1 MLFYLYYF
9 VRNKIFGVIRGVKI
23 ILVLLV
29 IINSGSAQIL
39 ELNRP
44 LFTDEPFFNA
54 KFISNNKV
62 KSITGSRSSKKVKDI
77 IRTKGLDFYYEFNKE
92 GLLIKQIATFLAAE
106 NKKDT
111 NIITYHYSTNNR
123 LDYIRK
129 SDSYG
134 YFSYHYRYDEINNV
148 VNQTY
153 CRDENMCDYKGDFY
167 IRNQYIIN
175 TDSFSYEKLSNT
187 QLKKMYYNSY
197 NKVYKEEFFY
207 YNELGN
213 LIEEYS
219 KYIIGNKKSKT
230 TYDYDEKGRIHK
242 VVSIQN
248 IDKGE
253 KLSEE
258 YYYDELDNILEIKV
272 YLNDKYKTSKQY
284 LYDKKTMLLTAQLIQ
299 EVETEFVQIIQYQYK
314 FYNGE
319 STSLTLDEH

>member
-1 MLFYLYYF
+1 M
-9 VRNKIFGVIRGVKI
+9 
-23 ILVLLV
+23 
-29 IINSGSAQIL
+29 
-39 ELNRP
+39 
-44 LFTDEPFFNA
+44 FTDEPFFNA

-77 IRTKGLDFYYEFNKE
+77 IRSKGLDFYYEFNKD
-92 GLLIKQIATFLAAE
+92 GLLTKQIATFLGQA

-111 NIITYHYSTNNR
+111 NIITYHYGGNNR
-123 LDYIRK
+123 LDYVRK

-134 YFSYHYRYDEINNV
+134 YFSYHYKYDEINNI

-153 CRDENMCDYKGDFY
+153 CRDENMCDYKADFY

-175 TDSFSYEKLSNT
+175 TDSFSYERLSNT
-187 QLKKMYYNSY
+187 QLKKLYYNSY
-197 NKVYKEEFFY
+197 NKVYKEEFYY

-219 KYIIGNKKSKT
+219 RYIIGNKKSKI
-230 TYDYDEKGRIHK
+230 TYEYDEKGRINK

-253 KLSEE
+253 KLSEV
-258 YYYDELDNILEIKV
+258 YYYDDLDNILEIKV

-299 EVETEFVQIIQYQYK
+299 EVETEFVQIIQYQYT

-319 STSLTLDEH
+319 TTSLTLDEH

>member
-1 MLFYLYYF
+1 
-9 VRNKIFGVIRGVKI
+9 
-23 ILVLLV
+23 
-29 IINSGSAQIL
+29 
-39 ELNRP
+39 
-44 LFTDEPFFNA
+44 
-54 KFISNNKV
+54 
-62 KSITGSRSSKKVKDI
+62 
-77 IRTKGLDFYYEFNKE
+77 
-92 GLLIKQIATFLAAE
+92 
-106 NKKDT
+106 
-111 NIITYHYSTNNR
+111 
-123 LDYIRK
+123 
-129 SDSYG
+129 
-134 YFSYHYRYDEINNV
+134 
-148 VNQTY
+148 
-153 CRDENMCDYKGDFY
+153 MCDYKADFY

-230 TYDYDEKGRIHK
+230 AYEYDEKGRIYK

-248 IDKGE
+248 IDKGG

-258 YYYDELDNILEIKV
+258 YYYDEFDNILEIKV
-272 YLNDKYKTSKQY
+272 YENDKYKTSKQY

-299 EVETEFVQIIQYQYK
+299 EVETEFIQIIQYQYT

-319 STSLTLDEH
+319 TTSLTLEEH

>member
-1 MLFYLYYF
+1 MIAN
-9 VRNKIFGVIRGVKI
+9 VAD
-23 ILVLLV
+23 
-29 IINSGSAQIL
+29 AQIL
-39 ELNRP
+39 EINRP
-44 LFTDEPFFNA
+44 LFTDEPFFNT
-54 KFISNNKV
+54 KFISKNKV
-62 KSITGSRSSKKVKDI
+62 KSITGSRSSKKVRDI
-77 IRTKGLDFYYEFNKE
+77 IRTKGLDFYYEFNKD
-92 GLLIKQIATFLAAE
+92 GLLIKQIATFLTQG

-111 NIITYHYSTNNR
+111 NIITYHYSDSNR
-123 LDYIRK
+123 LDYVRK

-134 YFSYHYRYDEINNV
+134 YFSYHYRYDEINNI

-167 IRNQYIIN
+167 IRNQYVIN
-175 TDSFSYEKLSNT
+175 TDSFSYERLSDT

-197 NKVYKEEFFY
+197 NKVYKEEFYY

-219 KYIIGNKKSKT
+219 KYIIGNKKSKI
-230 TYDYDEKGRIHK
+230 TYEYDEKGRISN

-248 IDKGE
+248 LNLDERIKE
-253 KLSEE
+253 V
-258 YYYDELDNILEIKV
+258 YIYDEFDNILEIKI

-299 EVETEFVQIIQYQYK
+299 EVETEFVQIIQYQYM

-319 STSLTLDEH
+319 STSLTFEHN

>member
-1 MLFYLYYF
+1 MIW
-9 VRNKIFGVIRGVKI
+9 VVKI
-23 ILVLLV
+23 ILFLL
-29 IINSGSAQIL
+29 IIVGGSYAQIL

-54 KFISNNKV
+54 KFISKNKV

-92 GLLIKQIATFLAAE
+92 GLLTKQIATFLIAE

-111 NIITYHYSTNNR
+111 NIITYHYGASNR

-129 SDSYG
+129 SDNYG
-134 YFSYHYRYDEINNV
+134 YFSYHYKYDEINNL

-167 IRNQYIIN
+167 IRNQYVIN
-175 TDSFSYEKLSNT
+175 TDSFSYERLSNT
-187 QLKKMYYNSY
+187 QLKKLYYNSY

-219 KYIIGNKKSKT
+219 KYIIGNKKSKI
-230 TYDYDEKGRIHK
+230 TYEYDEKGRISN
-242 VVSIQN
+242 VVSVQN
-248 IDKGE
+248 LNLNE
-253 KLSEE
+253 KIKEV
-258 YYYDELDNILEIKV
+258 YIYDDLDNILEIKV

-299 EVETEFVQIIQYQYK
+299 EVETEFVQIIQYKYT

-319 STSLTLDEH
+319 TTSLTLENN

>member
-1 MLFYLYYF
+1 MIRF
-9 VRNKIFGVIRGVKI
+9 VNIVF
-23 ILVLLV
+23 LLCLTAN
-29 IINSGSAQIL
+29 IADAQIL
-39 ELNRP
+39 EINRP

-62 KSITGSRSSKKVKDI
+62 KSITGSRSSKKVRDI

-92 GLLIKQIATFLAAE
+92 GLLIKQIATFLAQG

-111 NIITYHYSTNNR
+111 NIITYHYSNNNR
-123 LDYIRK
+123 LDYVRK

-167 IRNQYIIN
+167 IRNQYVIN
-175 TDSFSYEKLSNT
+175 TDSFSYERLSDT

-197 NKVYKEEFFY
+197 NKVYKEEFYY

-219 KYIIGNKKSKT
+219 KYIIGNKKSKI
-230 TYDYDEKGRIHK
+230 TYEYDEKGRISN

-248 IDKGE
+248 LNLNE
-253 KLSEE
+253 KIKEV
-258 YYYDELDNILEIKV
+258 YIYDDLDNILEIKV

-299 EVETEFVQIIQYQYK
+299 EVETEFVQIIQYQYT

-319 STSLTLDEH
+319 TTSLTLENH

>member
-1 MLFYLYYF
+1 MIRF
-9 VRNKIFGVIRGVKI
+9 VNIVF
-23 ILVLLV
+23 LLCL
-29 IINSGSAQIL
+29 IANIANAQIL
-39 ELNRP
+39 EINRP

-62 KSITGSRSSKKVKDI
+62 KSITGSRSSKKVRDI

-92 GLLIKQIATFLAAE
+92 GLLIKQIATFLAQG

-111 NIITYHYSTNNR
+111 NIITYHYSNNNR
-123 LDYIRK
+123 LDYVRK

-134 YFSYHYRYDEINNV
+134 YYSYHYRYDEINNV

-167 IRNQYIIN
+167 IRNQYVIN
-175 TDSFSYEKLSNT
+175 TDSFSYERLSDT

-197 NKVYKEEFFY
+197 NKVYKEEFYY

-219 KYIIGNKKSKT
+219 KYIIGNKKSKI
-230 TYDYDEKGRIHK
+230 TYEYDEKGRISN

-248 IDKGE
+248 LNLNE
-253 KLSEE
+253 KIKEV
-258 YYYDELDNILEIKV
+258 YIYDDLDNILEIKV

-299 EVETEFVQIIQYQYK
+299 EVETEFVQIIQYQYT

-319 STSLTLDEH
+319 TTSLTLENH

>member
-1 MLFYLYYF
+1 MNHF
-9 VRNKIFGVIRGVKI
+9 VRT
-23 ILVLLV
+23 ILFLLLLV
-29 IINSGSAQIL
+29 NGLSAQIL

-54 KFISNNKV
+54 KFINKNKV

-92 GLLIKQIATFLAAE
+92 GLLTKQIATFLVQG
-106 NKKDT
+106 NTKDT
-111 NIITYHYSTNNR
+111 NIITYHYSDKNR

-134 YFSYHYRYDEINNV
+134 YFSYHYKYDEINNV

-153 CRDENMCDYKGDFY
+153 CRDENMCDYKADFY

-175 TDSFSYEKLSNT
+175 TDSFSYEKLSDS
-187 QLKKMYYNSY
+187 QLKKLYYNSY
-197 NKVYKEEFFY
+197 NKVYKEEFYY

-219 KYIIGNKKSKT
+219 KYIIGNKKSKI
-230 TYDYDEKGRIHK
+230 TYEYDEKGRINK

-248 IDKGE
+248 LNQNLKI
-253 KLSEE
+253 SEV
-258 YYYDELDNILEIKV
+258 YIYDGFDNILEIKV
-272 YLNDKYKTSKQY
+272 YENDKYKTSKQY

-299 EVETEFVQIIQYQYK
+299 EVETEFVQIIQYQYS

-319 STSLTLDEH
+319 TTSLTLEEH